1 MVKIV
6 RVKIT
11 KKDMFLRDILVI
23 MTYNDDTNL
32 KEDFSK

>member
-23 MTYNDDTNL
+23 MPYNDDTNL